1 MSENGTRVVE
11 IPAYVTVRELADLI
25 ETSPIDLIK
34 KLMTNG
40 VMANINQQIDF
51 DTAAIVAAELG
62 VELQAA
68 EAIADE
74 ATEDDSDVPEWRR
87 FIANEADSDLVNRPP
102 VVTILGHVDHGKTSL
117 LDAIRETTIAEGE
130 AGGITQHIGAYQI
143 EHNSRKITFLD
154 TPGHE
159 AFTAMRARGAQATDI
174 AILVVAA
181 DDGVMPQT
189 REAAA
194 HAKAAKVPVLVAM
207 NKVDKANAN
216 PDLVKRQ
223 LSEIGLQPD
232 EWEGTTMVVPVS
244 ATEQTGLDD
253 LMEAVLLVADE
264 TDIHANPETSAAG
277 TVIEAK
283 IDKSRGIVATLLV
296 QNGSLNPG
304 DAIVAGAASG
314 RIRAMFNEQGNK
326 ITSAPPSTPVSV
338 LGLSEVPIAGDLF
351 RVVTNGKEAR
361 GIAAKRKA
369 AQKEQARRPRETV
382 NLDDVFDK
390 FQKGEAKELNLVIK
404 ADVQGSLE
412 PIVTSLEKLGDA
424 DLKAKLLHTST
435 GNVTEGDILLAA
447 ASGAIVIGFNVDPD
461 QAAVRAA
468 EKEGISIRRYDVIYR
483 LIEDIDK
490 ALQGMLDPEYEDVT
504 IGTAQVR
511 AVFRIPRLGGNIAG
525 CFISEGEIRR
535 NGKAR
540 VLRNGKVLHE
550 GAISSLK
557 HIKDDVREVR
567 QGFECGIGIDGF
579 GSFNEGDLIECFIS
593 QQVT

>member
-40 VMANINQQIDF
+40 VMATINQQIDF
-51 DTAAIVAAELG
+51 DTAAIVAAEMG
-62 VELQAA
+62 VELHAV
-68 EAIADE
+68 EATADE
-74 ATEDDSDVPEWRR
+74 ATEDDSDVPAWRR
-87 FIANEADSDLVNRPP
+87 FIADEAESDLVIRPP

-117 LDAIRETTIAEGE
+117 LDALRETTIAAGE
-130 AGGITQHIGAYQI
+130 AGGITQHIGAYQL

-194 HAKAAKVPVLVAM
+194 HAKAAKVPVIVAM

-216 PDLVKRQ
+216 PDRVKRQ
-223 LSEIGLQPD
+223 LSEIGLQTD

-253 LMEAVLLVADE
+253 LIEAVLLVADE
-264 TDIHANPETSAAG
+264 TDIHANPKTTAAG

-283 IDKSRGIVATLLV
+283 IDKSRGIVATLLI

-314 RIRAMFNEQGNK
+314 RIRAMFNDQGNK
-326 ITSAPPSTPVSV
+326 ITNAPPSTPVSV
-338 LGLSEVPIAGDLF
+338 LGLSDIPVAGDLF
-351 RVVTNGKEAR
+351 RVVTNSKEAR
-361 GIAAKRKA
+361 GLAAERRAILETEARK
-369 AQKEQARRPRETV
+369 PREAV
-382 NLDDVFDK
+382 SLDQIFEN
-390 FQKGEAKELNLVIK
+390 FQTGEAKELNLVVK

-412 PIVTSLEKLGDA
+412 PIVTSLEKLGEGA
-424 DLKAKLLHTST
+424 LKAKILQAST

-447 ASGAIVIGFNVDPD
+447 AAGAIVIGFNVNPD

-468 EKEGISIRRYDVIYR
+468 EKEGVSIRRYDVIYR

-490 ALQGMLDPEYEDVT
+490 ALKGMLDPEYEDVT

-511 AVFRIPRLGGNIAG
+511 AVFKIPRRGNIAG
-525 CFISEGEIRR
+525 CYVTDGEIRR

-540 VLRNGKVLHE
+540 VLRKEKVLHE
-550 GAISSLK
+550 GGISSLK
-557 HIKDDVREVR
+557 HLKDDVREVR
-567 QGFECGIGIDGF
+567 QSFECGISIDGF
-579 GSFNEGDLIECFIS
+579 DSFNEGDHIECFIS